1 MFSRGDVNKTPFPV
15 DILNGGGTRIATANI
30 HKVERDPNT
39 STEFRVFVYDLR
51 FQPGVNS
58 LSGASA
64 IRVNQ
69 ELADAA
75 PGDTSY
81 DATNLDYFK
90 SLVNFLKEMKISWCL
105 IILLGV
111 LLEI

>member
-1 MFSRGDVNKTPFPV
+1 METSLPVNFFQEGYAGHWLFSRGDVNKTPFPV
-15 DILNGGGTRIATANI
+15 DILDGGGTRLATANI

-51 FQPGVNS
+51 FQTGVNS
-58 LSGASA
+58 LSNANI

-75 PGDTSY
+75 PVIHHTMQQ
-81 DATNLDYFK
+81 T
-90 SLVNFLKEMKISWCL
+90 
-105 IILLGV
+105 
-111 LLEI
+111 